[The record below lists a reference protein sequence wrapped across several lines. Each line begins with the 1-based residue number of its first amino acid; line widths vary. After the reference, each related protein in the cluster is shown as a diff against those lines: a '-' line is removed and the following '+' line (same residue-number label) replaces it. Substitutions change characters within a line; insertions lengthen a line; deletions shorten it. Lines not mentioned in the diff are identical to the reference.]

1 MPYFSICV
9 TDASHVAYAAA
20 VADLLAAAA
29 ADPNTGLAKR
39 TPEYLAAKIRSG
51 NAVIVLADDTDL
63 AGFCYVETWEH
74 GKYIANSGLI
84 VAPAYRGHG
93 LAKRIK
99 TRIFE
104 LSRTKYPDAKLF
116 GLTTSPVVM
125 HINSELGY
133 RPVAFAE
140 LTKDDAFWVGCQSC
154 AFFDVLTRTQRINCL
169 CTGMLY
175 DPGRAPRSG

>member
-1 MPYFSICV
+1 MPTFSIIIADERH
-9 TDASHVAYAAA
+9 TPYADQ

-29 ADPNTGLAKR
+29 EDPNTGLAKR
-39 TPEYLAAKIRSG
+39 SPAYLAAKIQSG
-51 NAVIVLADDTDL
+51 NAVIALADDVHL

-84 VAPAYRGHG
+84 VDSTYRGYG
-93 LAKRIK
+93 LAKQIK

-116 GLTTSPVVM
+116 GLTTSPAVM

-140 LTKDDAFWVGCQSC
+140 LTKDEAFWAGCRTC
-154 AFFDVLTRTQRINCL
+154 AFFDVLTRTQRVNCL
-169 CTGMLY
+169 CTGMLLN
-175 DPGRAPRSG
+175 PKRRGKKG

>member
-1 MPYFSICV
+1 MTPTFSIII
-9 TDASHVAYAAA
+9 TDENHVRYAAE

-29 ADPNTGLAKR
+29 EDPNTGLAKR
-39 TPEYLAAKIRSG
+39 SPDYLSAKIKAG
-51 NAVIVLADDTDL
+51 NAVLALADGTHL

-84 VAPAYRGHG
+84 VASGYRGYG

-99 TRIFE
+99 TRIFK
-104 LSRTKYPDAKLF
+104 LSRTKFPDAKLF
-116 GLTTSPVVM
+116 GLTTSPAVM

-140 LTKDDAFWVGCQSC
+140 LTQDAAFWAGCQSC
-154 AFFDVLTRTQRINCL
+154 DFFDVLTRTQRVNCL
-169 CTGMLY
+169 CTGMLL
-175 DPGRAPRSG
+175 DPQRGNG